1 MTAEFQLRLDQE
13 IMTGASSAR
22 IARRLEINC
31 TTVRRR
37 RSVLAASGVILPA
50 PRIGREDSDATNS
63 RA

>member
-1 MTAEFQLRLDQE
+1 MTAEFQDQLDQE
-13 IMTGASSAR
+13 IMTGESSAR

-50 PRIGREDSDATNS
+50 PRIGARMNDGTDN
-63 RA
+63 R